1 MQTVG
6 ILGGIGPESTVEYYR
21 GLIAGYRQ
29 LKPDGSYP
37 SIILNSLDVTKLLGW
52 MDANQLS
59 EVTDYLVD
67 GLQKLVRAGADFAII
82 AANTPHIVFDEV
94 QQRSPIPLVSIVE
107 ATRAEAEKR
116 GISKAALLGTRFTM
130 EARFYPDVFSR
141 KGITLVVPPE
151 DEQNYIHAKYVGE
164 LLNNVFLPETRERLL
179 EIIESMKQQDQVEAV
194 VLGGTELPLLLQGNE
209 ACGIPLLD
217 TTQIHV
223 RAVVARLLAGDCPIS
238 VGDLPSR

>member
-6 ILGGIGPESTVEYYR
+6 IIGGIGPESTVEYYR
-21 GLIAGYRQ
+21 GLIAGYRR
-29 LKPDGSYP
+29 LRPDGGYP
-37 SIILNSLDVTKLLGW
+37 SIILNSLDVTKLLAW
-52 MDANQLS
+52 MDASQLS

-67 GLQKLVRAGADFAII
+67 ALQKLVRAGADFAII

-107 ATRAEAEKR
+107 ATCAEAERR

-130 EARFYPDVFSR
+130 QARFYPDVFSR
-141 KGITLVVPPE
+141 KGITLVVPAL
-151 DEQNYIHAKYVGE
+151 DEQNYIHDKYVGE
-164 LLNNVFLPETRERLL
+164 LLKNVFLPETRAGLL
-179 EIIESMKQQDQVEAV
+179 EIIESMKQRDQVQAV
-194 VLGGTELPLLLQGNE
+194 IFAGTELPLILQDGQ

-223 RAVVARLLAGDCPIS
+223 QAVVARL
-238 VGDLPSR
+238 VG